1 MTRFPTLLSFGLVV
15 LGCVAAAPAWAE
27 TTKTSVLGW
36 TGTGEEIVT
45 QVEQF
50 GEVMVDDAAKDYWFQ
65 TTQMR
70 RARDG
75 QLIQAYRRGEATGAA
90 NDVATWSEAKPE
102 SQAAKYLENAGLVEA
117 LETDMAPNG
126 QRAIVTVARRRTVE
140 VGDGFRCAVDTRVM
154 IHDVK
159 SRSVWVVAEKSNTGE
174 TVPNVGEVVCAKVG
188 FRTWWHPDSA
198 KWLVELSLADSVNW
212 LPGNVSQMDDFA
224 AAPFSPADFPAR
236 VVLSAAASDGVTKSW
251 RSAFDGDLS
260 SALATLSSDTTGSV
274 DKVLMM
280 ALFLALNG
288 DSKASLAAAKQAVS
302 IAKTTWTEG
311 LLGCVYMAAGD
322 TKRAQKVFN
331 TLTKKAN
338 SYVDLARIAAV
349 LSLVDLEL
357 SNKVFI
363 HALSHPTAAEAET
376 SLIYAALIQG
386 LIEVGE
392 NEAASELLG
401 KVPKETG
408 LFKLLQARLALM
420 TNDVFAAQTIVDD
433 VLFTEPGRCMVYG
446 LAARLAVLRNDTGEA
461 LEQYRAASLCSVADL
476 EARYYVADLE
486 ARRGDLLAA
495 TRAVNGFLKAAAPRR
510 NDVVRDARRTIM
522 QAAQARYSRAGVVLL
537 TVSCRAGVCQGQAF
551 NASDEAQTNVAVA
564 AFSSGKN
571 PTIVGSSVIETMPPR
586 SAKPFMVRTE
596 GDAGTITVGNDAG
609 DREANLT
616 SPTP

>member
-1 MTRFPTLLSFGLVV
+1 MTRFPTLLSFGVV
-15 LGCVAAAPAWAE
+15 LVCAAAAPAWAQ

-50 GEVMVDDAAKDYWFQ
+50 GEVMVDDAARDYWFE

-75 QLIQAYRRGEATGAA
+75 QLIQTYRRGEATGAA
-90 NDVATWSEAKPE
+90 NEVPTWSEAKPE
-102 SQAAKYLENAGLVEA
+102 TQAAKYLENAGLVEA
-117 LETDMAPNG
+117 VETDMAPNG
-126 QRAIVTVARRRTVE
+126 QRAIVTVARKRTVE

-159 SRSVWVVAEKSNTGE
+159 TRSVWVVAERTQTGE
-174 TVPNVGEVVCAKVG
+174 TVSNVGEVVCVKAA

-198 KWLVELSLADSVNW
+198 KWLVELTLNDSVSW

-236 VVLSAAASDGVTKSW
+236 VVLNATTSEAIKKAW

-322 TKRAQKVFN
+322 AKRAQKVFS
-331 TLTKKAN
+331 TLTKKAD
-338 SYVDLARIAAV
+338 SYEDLARIAAV

-420 TNDVFAAQTIVDD
+420 TNDVYAAEAIVDD

-461 LEQYRAASLCSVADL
+461 LEHYRAASLCSVADL

-486 ARRGDLLAA
+486 ARRGDLAA
-495 TRAVNGFLKAAAPRR
+495 AARAVDGFLKAAAPRR

-522 QAAQARYSRAGVVLL
+522 RAAQTRYAHQGIVLL
-537 TVSCRAGVCQGQAF
+537 TVSCRARVCQGQAF
-551 NASDEAQTNVAVA
+551 NATDVAQTNVAVA
-564 AFSSGKN
+564 AFSTAKS
-571 PTIVGSSVIETMPPR
+571 PTVIGSTTIQTIPAR

-596 GDAGTITVGNDAG
+596 GDVGTITVGNDPA
-609 DREANLT
+609 DREINLT